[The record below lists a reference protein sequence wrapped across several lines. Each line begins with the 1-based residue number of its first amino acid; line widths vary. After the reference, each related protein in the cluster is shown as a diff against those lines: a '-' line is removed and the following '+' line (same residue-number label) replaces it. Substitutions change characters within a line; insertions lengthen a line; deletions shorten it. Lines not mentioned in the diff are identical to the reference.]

1 MRYSLRKAAILP
13 MFDDID
19 VIYKIVLKRVL
30 NRLDLL
36 HHSVIRVPPGEPL
49 STHCC
54 DLFKPVGRLSLYI
67 RLLPLQGTYRE
78 DTRVPFRDLVI
89 SLHSVLCK

>member
-19 VIYKIVLKRVL
+19 VIYKIVSKRVL

-49 STHCC
+49 STYCC
-54 DLFKPVGRLSLYI
+54 DL
-67 RLLPLQGTYRE
+67 
-78 DTRVPFRDLVI
+78 
-89 SLHSVLCK
+89 